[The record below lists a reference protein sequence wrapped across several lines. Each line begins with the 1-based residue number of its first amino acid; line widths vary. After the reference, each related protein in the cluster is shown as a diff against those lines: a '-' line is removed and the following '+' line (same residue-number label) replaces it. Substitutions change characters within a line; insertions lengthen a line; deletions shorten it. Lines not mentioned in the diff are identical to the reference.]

1 MPVPTIAGNW
11 KMNTTVHDAV
21 RLATEVRDNLRTS
34 SGVDIILCPPYIAL
48 QQVRDAVIGSP
59 IKVGAQNMHFEYS
72 GAFTGEIGPLMLQG
86 LCDYVILGHSERR
99 QLFGETDEAI
109 NRKVKAAFSHSL
121 RPILCVGETL
131 EQREAGRAGAV
142 VAQQL
147 REDLSELHDITGLL
161 VAYEPVWAIGTG
173 QAATPEI
180 AAEIMGGTVQASL
193 TALFG
198 AAADDVPVLYGGS
211 VNAENVGSY
220 LRLGAI
226 HGALVGGASL
236 QADQFLRII
245 QETAT
250 AKL

>member
-1 MPVPTIAGNW
+1 
-11 KMNTTVHDAV
+11 
-21 RLATEVRDNLRTS
+21 
-34 SGVDIILCPPYIAL
+34 
-48 QQVRDAVIGSP
+48 
-59 IKVGAQNMHFEYS
+59 
-72 GAFTGEIGPLMLQG
+72 
-86 LCDYVILGHSERR
+86 
-99 QLFGETDEAI
+99 
-109 NRKVKAAFSHSL
+109 
-121 RPILCVGETL
+121 L

-147 REDLSELHDITGLL
+147 REGLSGLNDITGLL

-193 TALFG
+193 TVLFG

-211 VNAENVGSY
+211 VNPENVGSY